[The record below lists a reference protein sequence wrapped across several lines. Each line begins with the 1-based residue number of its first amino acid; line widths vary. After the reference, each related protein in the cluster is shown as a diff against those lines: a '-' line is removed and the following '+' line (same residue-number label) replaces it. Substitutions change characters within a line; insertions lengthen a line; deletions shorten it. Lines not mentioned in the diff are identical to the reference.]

1 MTAGDP
7 NRPASVLRSRVE
19 RVRVVAGRLFSPR
32 VRNVL
37 KAVWMVLVT
46 VFVARY
52 MVRNWDSIVDVFRSF
67 SAVVLVSTVLV
78 TVAGKV
84 MVSVQAQL
92 ITRLNG
98 REFTFRE
105 SFWMYSASD
114 LVKYIPGGLW
124 NALARVRLYTNMG
137 MPATAS
143 AKAFALEKYW
153 MVLGAFA
160 TGAIALAP
168 DALRAVG
175 ASSSSWVV
183 VVVRLLL
190 IAAWVAGTWVGGR
203 LTGNPIVPITVI
215 RSMTEQTIMAVFLG
229 LGVWIPLVA
238 VDADVSPLVAIGAFS
253 VGRAMGYLAVFAP
266 AGIGVR
272 EAVTLWA
279 LGSTGASTREVLVA
293 LGVNRVMTFVADV
306 SSFGGSLAV
315 RPRTNGGT

>member
-1 MTAGDP
+1 MTDP
-7 NRPASVLRSRVE
+7 TIRRDASGSRSAVARLRVA
-19 RVRVVAGRLFSPR
+19 AGRVFSPR

-37 KAVWMVLVT
+37 KAVWMLLVT

-52 MVRNWDSIVDVFRSF
+52 MVRNWESIIDVFRSF
-67 SAVVLVSTVLV
+67 SAWVLVSTVLV

-92 ITRLNG
+92 ITRVNG

-114 LVKYIPGGLW
+114 LVKYVPGGLW

-153 MVLGAFA
+153 MVLGALA
-160 TGAIALAP
+160 TGAIALTA
-168 DALRAVG
+168 DALGAVG
-175 ASSSSWVV
+175 APTSGAVV
-183 VVVRLLL
+183 AVTRILLVV
-190 IAAWVAGTWVGGR
+190 AWIAGTWAGGR
-203 LTGNPIVPITVI
+203 LTGNPIVPLTVI
-215 RSMTEQTIMAVFLG
+215 RSMSEQTVMAVFLG

-306 SSFGGSLAV
+306 SSFGASLAV
-315 RPRTNGGT
+315 RPRPNGDA